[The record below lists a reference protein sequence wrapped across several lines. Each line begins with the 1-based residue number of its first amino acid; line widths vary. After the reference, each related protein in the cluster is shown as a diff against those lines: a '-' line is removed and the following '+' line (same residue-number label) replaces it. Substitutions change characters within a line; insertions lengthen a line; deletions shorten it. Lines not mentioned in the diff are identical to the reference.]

1 MSRHVVMIL
10 THFDLLIYWIK
21 TFCLERLISFQT
33 LHKVSKHWKCHRQY
47 GVNIGGLSALI
58 YVMSRTDS
66 VDFSTKKD
74 RLAQNQS
81 NEI

>member
-1 MSRHVVMIL
+1 MSRRHDFNPFWFIELKLFVYV
-10 THFDLLIYWIK
+10 
-21 TFCLERLISFQT
+21 ERLISSQT

-74 RLAQNQS
+74 RLAQNQT